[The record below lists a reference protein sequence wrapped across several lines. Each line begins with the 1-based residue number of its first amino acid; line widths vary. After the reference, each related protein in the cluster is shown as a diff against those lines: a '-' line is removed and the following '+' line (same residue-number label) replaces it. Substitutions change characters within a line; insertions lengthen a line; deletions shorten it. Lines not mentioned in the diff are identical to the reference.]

1 LTFIFSLFTLPCKGK
16 AVVVELHDALS
27 QIADIRSQM
36 ARTRVFRGY
45 RSSTT
50 LFSALVAV
58 VTAVIQSTFLPDPS
72 HRVVAYLALWF
83 SAAALC
89 IVIVGTRIAV
99 RYWRS
104 DSSLERELTLWAV
117 QQFVPCLVVGVLLT
131 YVVMQ
136 VAWNSLWMM
145 PGLWTVLFGMGVLAS
160 RQVLPRGMAWVGAFY
175 LLCGLVSI
183 ECSRTVSA
191 FSPWAMAV
199 PFGIGQA
206 AAAAVLYWRLE
217 RTDAAE

>member
-1 LTFIFSLFTLPCKGK
+1 V
-16 AVVVELHDALS
+16 AVELHDALS
-27 QIADIRSQM
+27 QIADIRLQM

-50 LFSALVAV
+50 LFSALIAV
-58 VTAVIQSTFLPDPS
+58 VTAAVQAVCLPQPS
-72 HRVVAYLALWF
+72 LHIVAYLALWF
-83 SAAALC
+83 SAAVLC
-89 IVIVGTRIAV
+89 IAIVGTRIVV

-117 QQFVPCLVVGVLLT
+117 QQFVPCLVVGMLLS

-136 VAWNSLWMM
+136 VSWNSLWMM

-175 LLCGLVSI
+175 VLCGLLSI
-183 ECSRTVSA
+183 EWGRVGTA
-191 FSPWAMAV
+191 FSPWAMAI
-199 PFGIGQA
+199 PFGVGQA
-206 AAAAVLYWRLE
+206 MAAAVLYWRLE
-217 RTDAAE
+217 RSDAAE